1 MGKFKKSWYFSLKF
15 VYKKVGCYNVVSY
28 GYCWLV
34 WCVCNMVLGNVLDIY
49 YLLIVGGFLLVR
61 YVVNG

>member
-1 MGKFKKSWYFSLKF
+1 MWLLL
-15 VYKKVGCYNVVSY
+15 VG
-28 GYCWLV
+28 
-34 WCVCNMVLGNVLDIY
+34 VCNMVLGNVLDIY